1 MDYIY
6 TAWGR
11 LLTNLKQLWLSPVNL
26 ERFANGV
33 FEKGAPLSNCIGFVM
48 VQSGQFADLV
58 QINDY
63 CTMDIKRSMQSNFS
77 LWLFQMV

>member
-1 MDYIY
+1 MEYLKKVHLYRI
-6 TAWGR
+6 ALA
-11 LLTNLKQLWLSPVNL
+11 LL
-26 ERFANGV
+26 
-33 FEKGAPLSNCIGFVM
+33 M
-48 VQSGQFADLV
+48 VQSGQFADLA